1 MVPICTRNFLMGLLG
16 LKSQENDKETLIS
29 LKKGRIQE
37 KKDMP
42 MTGFEPMTP
51 GTKEWWFTDWA
62 IKSELDITENYRKI
76 EIGFF

>member
-1 MVPICTRNFLMGLLG
+1 MGLQG

-29 LKKGRIQE
+29 LKKRKDPR

-51 GTKEWWFTDWA
+51 GTKE
-62 IKSELDITENYRKI
+62 
-76 EIGFF
+76 